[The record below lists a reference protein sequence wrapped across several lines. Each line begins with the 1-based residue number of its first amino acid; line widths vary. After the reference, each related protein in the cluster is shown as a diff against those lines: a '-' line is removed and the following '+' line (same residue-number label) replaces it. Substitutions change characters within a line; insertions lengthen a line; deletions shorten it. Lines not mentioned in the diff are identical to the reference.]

1 MMPMRPTLVFLVLLT
16 SLGWTHSA
24 FAGHALGVRAGGFD
38 AAYIGAEW
46 QIPARIGTAILSPSL
61 DASFGD
67 LDATL
72 LNLDLRWDLLPL
84 FDTGILF
91 YGKAGPTMLFSDQ
104 NNDVGLSLTAAA
116 DIGLRRARSLHI
128 EWRFG
133 FGDIPDRKL
142 GLTLMFGL

>member
-1 MMPMRPTLVFLVLLT
+1 MRPTLMLLMLLSACT
-16 SLGWTHSA
+16 WTQTA
-24 FAGHALGVRAGGFD
+24 FAGHALGIRAGGFD

-46 QIPARIGTAILSPSL
+46 QIPARVGTAIISPSL

-67 LDATL
+67 FDATL
-72 LNLDLRWDLLPL
+72 LNLDLRWDLLPF

-91 YGKAGPTMLFSDQ
+91 YGKAGPTLAFSDQ
-104 NNDVGLSLTAAA
+104 SNELGLSLTAAA

-142 GLTLMFGL
+142 GLTLMFAL